1 MRDSTEMRCVL
12 AEKNGRAGG
21 PTKKKMA
28 STKMKAVEKPL
39 APAEAAGAALGRAV
53 APAEAA
59 GAALG
64 RAAAWREEEAR
75 LKGELARAQKQTL
88 EARDRAGRTYE
99 LINNLRGAHEHRL
112 GVAQERTAA
121 LESAWEARERA
132 LSPEKRM
139 FRNAIS
145 KAKAQRN
152 AARSALEAERAA
164 RAAADRL
171 AANALRRVRDERVC
185 IVETQRMLAEDA
197 VSRARAAHAEEVAK
211 IRFEAADYA
220 NRAAALEDALADAS
234 QAGDAER
241 AAAAAREA
249 ELWDVNQAMDEA
261 NVALE
266 NKYDEHVGTLQRM
279 IDDQQRAIH
288 ALEDRLAERD
298 RLRDDAP
305 KPKKSSW
312 PKLLLAAIPFAA
324 AAAAAALLRP
334 PAADTAKVVLAA
346 AAPRRFAPS

>member
-1 MRDSTEMRCVL
+1 MRSPL

-39 APAEAAGAALGRAV
+39 

-99 LINNLRGAHEHRL
+99 LIDNLRGAHEHRL

-152 AARSALEAERAA
+152 AARSGLEAERAA

-171 AANALRRVRDERVC
+171 AANALRRVRDERVG

-211 IRFEAADYA
+211 VRFEAADYA
-220 NRAAALEDALADAS
+220 NRAAVLEDALADAS
-234 QAGDAER
+234 EAGDAER

-288 ALEDRLAERD
+288 ALEKSEATWSVRARDLEDRLAERD

-324 AAAAAALLRP
+324 AAAAAAILRP